1 MKMFLLPKNLS
12 HIICHP
18 FQMMSNINRC
28 IISIQTT
35 RNILKKKAIWDEQL
49 KKFNLKGEIQNE
61 IGFSYL
67 GHLGVGLI

>member
-1 MKMFLLPKNLS
+1 
-12 HIICHP
+12 
-18 FQMMSNINRC
+18 MMSNINRC